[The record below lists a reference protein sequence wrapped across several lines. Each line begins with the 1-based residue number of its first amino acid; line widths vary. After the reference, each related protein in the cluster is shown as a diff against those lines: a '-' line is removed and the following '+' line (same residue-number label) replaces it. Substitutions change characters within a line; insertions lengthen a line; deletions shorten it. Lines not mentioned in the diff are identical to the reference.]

1 MNLIA
6 FDTST
11 DRMSL
16 AVQRDHTVCTIDAP
30 GGAQASAT
38 VVPHILALMQQAGVT
53 FETLDAIV
61 FGRGPGSFTG
71 LRTACAVA
79 QGLAMGA
86 KQGQGVPVL
95 PIDTLLAVAEDARDR
110 TGCTQVVAVL
120 DARMNEVYAAQLQW
134 QTATSTTPEGW
145 VLDSAM
151 TLSAPQAITV
161 PAGYTLAGNAAAVY
175 GADLAQG
182 THCTSAWPTASALL
196 RLAPALWAA
205 GMQVPASAALP
216 LYIRDKVANTT
227 AERMA
232 QKQMAAMAD
241 TLPTPPAPPIP
252 SA

>member
-16 AVQRDHTVCTIDAP
+16 AVQRGDTVCTAESP

-38 VVPHILALMQQAGVT
+38 VLPQILALMQQAGVT
-53 FETLDAIV
+53 FDTLDGIV

-79 QGLAMGA
+79 QGLAIGA
-86 KQGQGVPVL
+86 RQGLGVPVL
-95 PIDTLLAVAEDARDR
+95 PIDTLLAVAEDAKHR
-110 TGCTQVVAVL
+110 TGCTHVVAVL
-120 DARMNEVYAAQLQW
+120 DARMSEVYAAQLQW
-134 QTATSTTPEGW
+134 QAATSSTPEGW

-151 TLSAPQAITV
+151 TLSAPQTTTV
-161 PAGYTLAGNAAAVY
+161 PAGYTLVGNAAAVY

-182 THCTSAWPTASALL
+182 APCTSAWPTASALL
-196 RLAPALWAA
+196 RLAPAMWAA
-205 GMQVPASAALP
+205 GMQVPASEALP

-227 AERMA
+227 AERLA
-232 QKQMAAMAD
+232 QKQMANQTN
-241 TLPTPPAPPIP
+241 TLPAQQAPSTP
-252 SA
+252 